1 MFIPFLGMKYPPKQ
15 CYENM
20 LRAAEYGHRE
30 TPPYRLI
37 VHVQAFPK
45 LGTSCSPLLPNTGKN
60 SVIFSLFRQ
69 IFPKIVRK
77 ALYQA

>member
-1 MFIPFLGMKYPPKQ
+1 MKYPPKQ
-15 CYENM
+15 SYENM
-20 LRAAEYGHRE
+20 LRAAEHGHRE
-30 TPPYRLI
+30 TPIYRLT

-45 LGTSCSPLLPNTGKN
+45 LGISFSPLLPNTGKN

-69 IFPKIVRK
+69 IIPKIARK